1 MLNFKI
7 SKSRGLLNHVVLSFE
22 GMWLQVRIIII
33 NGKGVASGIEGVW
46 LPIMRR
52 GVAFNSGG
60 IIINEKKAA
69 KSFC

>member
-33 NGKGVASGIEGVW
+33 NGKGVTSGIEGVW
-46 LPIMRR
+46 LPIMKR
-52 GVAFNSGG
+52 GVASNSGG